1 MFFIDLT
8 TLSTINISSIY
19 IIIMIPIKMI
29 IIKIMIPIKMIMI
42 DAQLHLKASH
52 CAAPPPH
59 RQDLLRSK
67 TAQKVLGDRQENKD
81 NNLYIIGR
89 FCVSVTKK

>member
-1 MFFIDLT
+1 MIMSKYDTMLFGILCFYVYPIDLT

-59 RQDLLRSK
+59 HQDLLRSK
-67 TAQKVLGDRQENKD
+67 TAQKVLGDRQ
-81 NNLYIIGR
+81 
-89 FCVSVTKK
+89 